1 MAKLAASAT
10 RWEPPDSLT
19 RDELLA
25 RSDAVLGRPEL
36 AVDETEH
43 ILRIE
48 ALELEWDVGA
58 MVYQPRDP
66 ADPTTGADGRK
77 VGMFVLHG
85 GSGDYRSM
93 EKLCRLLAGRFGY
106 KVVSMTYPGRLY
118 LPDPGRDWPGDTVAA
133 DGAVRMP
140 IWRSGE
146 EIAPDQYELV
156 KDVSLR
162 ARYGTRLVAR
172 ARPGTRFHDRM
183 ARWPVA
189 FEEAMQALCHDH
201 LPEGEYSIY
210 VHGHSTGG
218 PFVHY
223 LTQRVA
229 NIVGVVGIENSPFA
243 NIYQAML
250 GIEWAGPFN
259 DLLIRTWRDI
269 ARYKGAEVRSQ
280 EGADGLMRLP
290 WVMEEVF
297 DEWQA
302 VKNRPQFKAEYPL
315 HYASA
320 PALTAAA
327 RAAAGGLG
335 MNDTDTAA
343 LIGRYLGYC
352 RDIPGPDGKPV
363 PPILLSICK
372 HSRDHTEAA
381 YAKIVVPMFR
391 AMTPA
396 PRVRVVRLG
405 TGTHAYEKAEDG
417 LPLGLVPPVAGLWH
431 EAIME
436 GFYLAN

>member
-1 MAKLAASAT
+1 MAQPAASTT
-10 RWEPPDSLT
+10 RWEPPESLS
-19 RDELLA
+19 RDELVA
-25 RSDAVLGRPEL
+25 RSDAVLGRPEQ
-36 AVDETEH
+36 AVEETEH
-43 ILRIE
+43 IHHIE

-58 MVYQPRDP
+58 IVYQPRDP
-66 ADPTTGADGRK
+66 ADLATGTDGRK
-77 VGMFVLHG
+77 VGMFILHG

-118 LPDPGRDWPGDTVAA
+118 LPDPARDWPGDTIAG
-133 DGAVRMP
+133 DGTVRTP
-140 IWRSGE
+140 IWRAGE
-146 EIAPDQYELV
+146 EITPDQYELV

-172 ARPGTRFHDRM
+172 ALPGTLFHDRM

-189 FEEAMQALCHDH
+189 FEEAMKTLCHDH
-201 LPEGEYSIY
+201 LPEEDYSIY

-229 NIVGVVGIENSPFA
+229 NIKGIVGIENSPFA
-243 NIYQAML
+243 YIYQAML
-250 GIEWAGPFN
+250 GIEWTGPFN

-269 ARYKGAEVRSQ
+269 ARYRGAEVKSQ

-297 DEWQA
+297 DEWEA

-315 HYASA
+315 HYASV
-320 PALTAAA
+320 PALTEAA
-327 RAAAGGLG
+327 RAAAAGLG
-335 MNDTDTAA
+335 MNVADTDA

-352 RDIPGPDGKPV
+352 REIKGPDTRPV
-363 PPILLSICK
+363 PPVLLSICK
-372 HSRDHTEAA
+372 HSRDHTEAV
-381 YAKIVVPMFR
+381 YGAKVVPMF
-391 AMTPA
+391 AKIDPA
-396 PRVRVVRLG
+396 PRLRVVRFG

-417 LPLGLVPPVAGLWH
+417 LSQGLVPPVAGLWH

-436 GFYLAN
+436 GYYVAN